1 MAETSYPFAEDTAG
15 GGSKMVSQ
23 VQWQQMSHLWASDRI
38 DLQLTQN
45 STYAPADLPFFASI
59 VGANLVVQ
67 AGSAWVGGF
76 YYRNDST
83 WSQAAPT
90 NSAAMPR
97 IDLVVLRADLSTGSV
112 NLAIKSGLPALH
124 PVEPAVHRTPGGVWE
139 MPLWAFQMSANNGAR
154 TLLDRRRFDGPGQ
167 VWTPQYGEEISESIP
182 PGNFI
187 VNMDAYNAGYQ
198 YEGFRSRDGF
208 AITRHL
214 GKRWEYTP
222 SLFTVTGLPPAGNRK
237 GYWRY
242 IAPGTVQFS
251 MEISNTSTKEC
262 RTTTTIIGF
271 TLPVPA
277 SKTAPSSFSGFL
289 DNPEVRSEMP
299 NFVDIPA
306 RASGGSNAYLY
317 YQNTTTL
324 KQGLDGL
331 RVIPGKSTLSVSG
344 VYETNEFD

>member
-1 MAETSYPFAEDTAG
+1 METSYPFAEDSAG

-23 VQWQQMSHLWASDRI
+23 LEWQNMSHLWASDRI
-38 DLQLTQN
+38 DFQLTQN
-45 STYAPADLPFFASI
+45 STYAPADLPFHAAL
-59 VGANLVVQ
+59 VGSNLVIQ
-67 AGSAWVGGF
+67 PGAAWIGGF
-76 YYRNDST
+76 YYRNDAPLSI
-83 WSQAAPT
+83 AAPT
-90 NSAAMPR
+90 NGSAMPR
-97 IDLVVLRADLSTGSV
+97 IDLIVLQVDFATGAA
-112 NLAIKSGLPALH
+112 NITRRTGLPGMQ
-124 PVEPAVHRTPGGVWE
+124 PNEPSVPRVPGGVWE
-139 MPLWAFQMSANNGAR
+139 MPLWAVYMSANNGAR
-154 TLLDRRRFDGPGQ
+154 TLLDRRRFDGPGH
-167 VWTPQYGEEISESIP
+167 VWTPQYGKEISESIA
-182 PGNFI
+182 PGNF
-187 VNMDAYNAGYQ
+187 VLNMDAYNAGYQ
-198 YEGFRSRDGF
+198 YEGFKGRDGF

-222 SLFTVTGLPPAGNRK
+222 NLFTVTGLPPAGNRK

-251 MEISNTSTKEC
+251 FEINNTSTKEVK
-262 RTTTTIIGF
+262 TTTTIIGF

-277 SKTAPSSFSGFL
+277 SKTAPTSFSGFL

-306 RASGGSNAYLY
+306 RTTGGTNGYLY

>member
-1 MAETSYPFAEDTAG
+1 MEWQNMA
-15 GGSKMVSQ
+15 
-23 VQWQQMSHLWASDRI
+23 HLWASDRI
-38 DLQLTQN
+38 DFQLTQN
-45 STYAPADLPFFASI
+45 STYAPTDLPFHTAL

-67 AGSAWVGGF
+67 AGAAWVGGF
-76 YYRNDST
+76 YYRNDAPFSLP
-83 WSQAAPT
+83 APT
-90 NSAAMPR
+90 NGSAMPR
-97 IDLVVLRADLSTGSV
+97 IDLVVLRADFASGAV
-112 NLAIKSGLPALH
+112 NLALKTGLPAMH
-124 PVEPAVHRTPGGVWE
+124 PVEPAVQRIVGGVWE
-139 MPLWAFQMSANNGAR
+139 MPIWAFELKANNGAR
-154 TLLDRRRFDGPGQ
+154 TLLDRRRFDGPGHI
-167 VWTPQYGEEISESIP
+167 WTPQNGADIGNSIP
-182 PGNFI
+182 PGNFV

-198 YEGFRSRDGF
+198 YEGFRGRDGF

-222 SLFTVTGLPPAGNRK
+222 NLFTVTGLPPAANRK

-251 MEISNTSTKEC
+251 LEINNTSTKEV

-277 SKTAPSSFSGFL
+277 SKTAPASFSGFL

-306 RASGGSNAYLY
+306 RSTGGSNAYLY

-331 RVIPGKSTLSVSG
+331 RVIPGKSSLSVSG